1 MYPTPWTTS
10 VPPPTS
16 TKPVVNS
23 YEKNMQSY
31 PFFGANTM
39 QNVSMNQ
46 PLQPNAIDPAMVQKW
61 QEWKRWEVWQ
71 QQFQQWQ
78 QQTGQ
83 ISSATTQPVPP
94 PMPPS
99 QLLQQSQPPPITFQ
113 SQQYSYHQP
122 GPPLPVSN
130 QSPQQKTTNNE
141 VGMKRELES
150 EFQSEKKI
158 KIDTANNKKEI
169 ELSDETEALFE
180 EQFKSWEEQFLK
192 WKEQNKN
199 HPDKVQYLEY
209 EKKWINWRDHL
220 KQKCE
225 VLKKKR
231 ELKLVEKKKEATLV
245 EENKLQ
251 PQQRLDYNCMMP
263 SITNLTNEPPP
274 GPPPSLQKSHNNLM
288 TPSKSENQ
296 IPGLDLASNNENSS
310 KGFPNVSMILPQNQI
325 RPIQT
330 PDDKPFNFPKSIAN
344 PSTLNSHQINIP
356 HNKIN
361 QPPISMYQNSS
372 NWSNYTN
379 SVTYQNQ
386 LPSDVDKSSI
396 SSFAQQTDIDSR
408 PPYDGD
414 KPNSN
419 YNNLQNAAPN
429 NTYRRQL
436 MEGSYNKLSN
446 ENNTL
451 YNKLPDDQS
460 YNRNFNTSSSNFHGY
475 NQTKGNVS
483 DFNNFSKLPEN
494 SNTPYQQSK
503 LCLNTATSKPPSLL
517 TLNLVKPIAL
527 DKPPNYLETKN
538 DSPDRY
544 DRNWNV
550 DEEDDPENEYMEAH
564 KKFSSEPFDD
574 QNDEDE
580 QISNNQHRNMYNENH
595 YSREQLETRH
605 FNDDYLGHL
614 SQSRESQIM
623 RNTENKFGRQNS
635 QFSRNINQI
644 YSQEMS
650 PLKNNEDDYFKSQNN
665 LRNTDQRFSMETP
678 LSNDNVEE
686 YSNELFDKNNFIS
699 QKGNYEREN
708 YETSKDRPPSVGNYE
723 SSRGGLSSRGNYE
736 LRGGLSSRSNYESS
750 RCEIFSRGNF
760 DSFRGRPSSR
770 GNYDSF
776 RGGPPSRGISSRGVP
791 FSRGHFNSF
800 RDGPPSRGNFGNNTN
815 KSNIEWDKNYTKSEE
830 PIKDLI
836 VPLTTSKQLY
846 EEAQP
851 IDPVKIFDYRHL
863 PTLKVIPGLSNE
875 TVVPIRIYDY
885 KHGGKRIL
893 PWQDRGYSR
902 RSSNHSRDLNEE
914 KDSVQDQTGDDLHKN
929 KEKLIMNQTVC
940 SNDKIESNV
949 EDKKSNEIIEE
960 TPTTIDTTT
969 ILVEERDKK
978 KELQPDI
985 EIIDMCTPSPPK
997 VTKVHEIE
1005 KSSNRQLLTIETLL
1019 CPPGRLNRPSKIVI
1033 ILRGLPGSGKSHVAK
1048 LIKEKELAMGGQAPR
1063 ILSLD
1068 DYFMTEVTKIEIDPE
1083 TNKKVER
1090 KVMEYEHDSAN
1101 ENLYRTSFI
1110 KAFKK
1115 KILENYFSF
1124 YIIDAINNKVSYYK
1138 EIIEISRLNGF
1149 SVYIIE
1155 LESDIDLCIKRN
1167 IHNRTAHDINSIMRS
1182 WIKTPS
1188 DQILLDIRSLLSP
1201 LENEMEM
1208 EDVSDIEMEVD
1219 KGDETVDERSSEDN
1233 RNIEFEEEDVMK
1245 LLSCKWTDTIPQEEK
1260 MKRLDGLCKKKPES
1274 SIKEW
1279 LQIPEDNYSVSEQV
1293 VVNDGKKRVRWADM
1307 EERREQ
1313 EKMRAIGFV
1322 VGQTDWNRMLGRDQ
1336 EKDY

>member
-10 VPPPTS
+10 VPPPTA
-16 TKPVVNS
+16 TKPIVNS
-23 YEKNMQSY
+23 YENNVQSY
-31 PFFGANTM
+31 PFYSTNTM
-39 QNVSMNQ
+39 QNISINQ
-46 PLQPNAIDPAMVQKW
+46 SLQPNAIDPAMVQKW

-83 ISSATTQPVPP
+83 ISSATSQPMPP
-94 PMPPS
+94 PMPSS
-99 QLLQQSQPPPITFQ
+99 QSLQPPQPPPITFQ
-113 SQQYSYHQP
+113 NQQYSYHQP
-122 GPPLPVSN
+122 GPPLPISN
-130 QSPQQKTTNNE
+130 QSQQKTKDNE
-141 VGMKRELES
+141 VGIKRGLEL

-158 KIDTANNKKEI
+158 KIDIGNNKKEI
-169 ELSDETEALFE
+169 ELNDETEALFE
-180 EQFKSWEEQFLK
+180 EQFKSWEEQFVK

-231 ELKLVEKKKEATLV
+231 ELKLVEKKKETIQM

-251 PQQRLDYNCMMP
+251 PQQRLGYNAMMP
-263 SITNLTNEPPP
+263 NVSNLTNEPPP
-274 GPPPSLQKSHNNLM
+274 GPPPPLQQSYNNLI

-310 KGFPNVSMILPQNQI
+310 KGFLNVSKILPQSQT

-330 PDDKPFNFPKSIAN
+330 PDDKPFNFPKSIIN
-344 PSTLNSHQINIP
+344 LSTLSSHPINIS
-356 HNKIN
+356 HNNIN
-361 QPPISMYQNSS
+361 QPTMYQNSP
-372 NWSNYTN
+372 NWSDFNN
-379 SVTYQNQ
+379 PVTYNNQ
-386 LPSDVDKSSI
+386 LPQDVDNSSI
-396 SSFAQQTDIDSR
+396 SSFGHQTDVDSR
-408 PPYDGD
+408 LPYDGE

-419 YNNLQNAAPN
+419 YNSSQNAQN
-429 NTYRRQL
+429 INYRRQL
-436 MEGSYNKLSN
+436 LEGSYNKLSS
-446 ENNTL
+446 ETNTL
-451 YNKLPDDQS
+451 YNKPSDDQS
-460 YNRNFNTSSSNFHGY
+460 YGRNFNTTSSNFHGY

-483 DFNNFSKLPEN
+483 DFNNFSNLPEK
-494 SNTPYQQSK
+494 SNIYQP
-503 LCLNTATSKPPSLL
+503 CLNTSSSKPPSLL
-517 TLNLVKPIAL
+517 SLNLVKPISI
-527 DKPPNYLETKN
+527 DKPGNYMETKN
-538 DSPDRY
+538 DAPDRY
-544 DRNWNV
+544 ERNWNIA

-574 QNDEDE
+574 QNDEDG
-580 QISNNQHRNMYNENH
+580 QFSNKQHRHMYNENH
-595 YSREQLETRH
+595 YSREQSEARH
-605 FNDDYLGHL
+605 FNDDYLRPL
-614 SQSRESQIM
+614 SQSRESLIM
-623 RNTENKFGRQNS
+623 RNTENKYVRPNS
-635 QFSRNINQI
+635 QFSRNINQN

-650 PLKNNEDDYFKSQNN
+650 TLKKNEDDYFKFQNN
-665 LRNTDQRFSMETP
+665 IRNTDQRFSMGTP

-686 YSNELFDKNNFIS
+686 YSNEPNIDKNNFIS
-699 QKGNYEREN
+699 QKGNYELTKSGPFSREN
-708 YETSKDRPPSVGNYE
+708 YESSKDRPPLIG
-723 SSRGGLSSRGNYE
+723 
-736 LRGGLSSRSNYESS
+736 NYESS
-750 RCEIFSRGNF
+750 RCELSSRGNF
-760 DSFRGRPSSR
+760 DSFRGRSSSR

-776 RGGPPSRGISSRGVP
+776 RGGLPLRGNHNSSRGVP
-791 FSRGHFNSF
+791 FSRGNFNSF
-800 RDGPPSRGNFGNNTN
+800 RDRQPSRGNFSNNTN
-815 KSNIEWDKNYTKSEE
+815 KPNIEWNENYTKNEE
-830 PIKDLI
+830 LTKDLI
-836 VPLTTSKQLY
+836 VPLPTIKQLY

-863 PTLKVIPGLSNE
+863 PTLKVIPGLSKE

-902 RSSNHSRDLNEE
+902 RNSNHTRDLTE
-914 KDSVQDQTGDDLHKN
+914 KEDSIQDHTDDNLSKN
-929 KEKLIMNQTVC
+929 KEIEIMKPTV
-940 SNDKIESNV
+940 SINDISSDKIEPNV
-949 EDKKSNEIIEE
+949 DNKISNEIIEE
-960 TPTTIDTTT
+960 TSIAIDNST
-969 ILVEERDKK
+969 ILDDEKDEE
-978 KELQPDI
+978 KELQPKT
-985 EIIDMCTPSPPK
+985 EIIDICTPSPPTVSK
-997 VTKVHEIE
+997 INEISQ
-1005 KSSNRQLLTIETLL
+1005 SSNRQLLTIETLL

-1048 LIKEKELAMGGQAPR
+1048 LIKEKELSMGGQAPR

-1083 TNKKVER
+1083 TNKKVEK
-1090 KVMEYEHDSAN
+1090 KVMEYEYDSAN

-1138 EIIEISRLNGF
+1138 EIIEISRMNGF
-1149 SVYIIE
+1149 TVYIIE

-1182 WIKTPS
+1182 WVKTPS

-1201 LENEMEM
+1201 SESEMEM

-1219 KGDETVDERSSEDN
+1219 KGDEAIDDNNSEEN
-1233 RNIEFEEEDVMK
+1233 KNIEFEEEDVMR

-1279 LQIPEDNYSVSEQV
+1279 LQIPEDYYSVSEQV

-1336 EKDY
+1336 GESKLTQTKYI

>member
-16 TKPVVNS
+16 TKPIVNS
-23 YEKNMQSY
+23 YENNMQTYS
-31 PFFGANTM
+31 FFGANTM
-39 QNVSMNQ
+39 QNISMNQ

-99 QLLQQSQPPPITFQ
+99 QSLPLSQPPPIAFQ
-113 SQQYSYHQP
+113 NQHYSYHQP
-122 GPPLPVSN
+122 GPPLPLSN
-130 QSPQQKTTNNE
+130 QSLQNTINNE
-141 VGMKRELES
+141 VGMKRGLEP

-158 KIDTANNKKEI
+158 KIDIGNNKKEI

-231 ELKLVEKKKEATLV
+231 ELKLVEKKKEAIQV
-245 EENKLQ
+245 EENKLL
-251 PQQRLDYNCMMP
+251 PQQRLGYNPTM
-263 SITNLTNEPPP
+263 SNVSNLTNEPPP
-274 GPPPSLQKSHNNLM
+274 GPPPPLHQSHNNL
-288 TPSKSENQ
+288 TTSSKSENQ

-310 KGFPNVSMILPQNQI
+310 KGFLNVSRILPQNQI

-330 PDDKPFNFPKSIAN
+330 PDDKPFNFPKSIIN
-344 PSTLNSHQINIP
+344 LSTLNSHPINIS
-356 HNKIN
+356 HDKMN

-372 NWSNYTN
+372 NWSKYNNPGAYH
-379 SVTYQNQ
+379 NQ
-386 LPSDVDKSSI
+386 LPPDVDNSSI
-396 SSFAQQTDIDSR
+396 SSFSQQTDVDSR
-408 PPYDGD
+408 LSYDGD

-419 YNNLQNAAPN
+419 YNSSQNSSSIN
-429 NTYRRQL
+429 YRRPL
-436 MEGSYNKLSN
+436 LEGSYNKLSS
-446 ENNTL
+446 ETSSL
-451 YNKLPDDQS
+451 CNKLPDDQS
-460 YNRNFNTSSSNFHGY
+460 YNRNFNSSSSNFHGY
-475 NQTKGNVS
+475 NQGNVS
-483 DFNNFSKLPEN
+483 DFNNFSRLPEK

-503 LCLNTATSKPPSLL
+503 PCLNTTPSKPPSLL
-517 TLNLVKPIAL
+517 SLNLVKPISL
-527 DKPPNYLETKN
+527 DDTGNFSETKN
-538 DSPDRY
+538 DAPDRY
-544 DRNWNV
+544 ERNWNIA

-564 KKFSSEPFDD
+564 KKFSSESFDD
-574 QNDEDE
+574 QNEDE
-580 QISNNQHRNMYNENH
+580 QFSNKQHKNMYNENH
-595 YSREQLETRH
+595 YSREQSDTRH
-605 FNDDYLGHL
+605 FNDDYLR
-614 SQSRESQIM
+614 QSRESQIM
-623 RNTENKFGRQNS
+623 RNTENKYVLSNS
-635 QFSRNINQI
+635 QFSRNINQN
-644 YSQEMS
+644 YSQEM
-650 PLKNNEDDYFKSQNN
+650 PTLKNNEDDYFKTQINT
-665 LRNTDQRFSMETP
+665 RNTDQRFSMGTS
-678 LSNDNVEE
+678 LSNNNIEE
-686 YSNELFDKNNFIS
+686 YSNKPIIDENNFIS
-699 QKGNYEREN
+699 QKGNYELTKSGPPPREN
-708 YETSKDRPPSVGNYE
+708 YESSQDRP
-723 SSRGGLSSRGNYE
+723 L
-736 LRGGLSSRSNYESS
+736 
-750 RCEIFSRGNF
+750 SRGNF

-776 RGGPPSRGISSRGVP
+776 RGGPPSRGNYNSSRGAP
-791 FSRGHFNSF
+791 FSRGNFNSF
-800 RDGPPSRGNFGNNTN
+800 RDGSLSRGHFGNNTN
-815 KSNIEWDKNYTKSEE
+815 KPNIEWDDNYTKSEE

-836 VPLTTSKQLY
+836 VPLPTTKQLY

-863 PTLKVIPGLSNE
+863 PTLKVIPGLSME

-902 RSSNHSRDLNEE
+902 RNSNRTRDLIEQE
-914 KDSVQDQTGDDLHKN
+914 DSIQDHTDDDLNKN
-929 KEKLIMNQTVC
+929 KETLVMNPTV
-940 SNDKIESNV
+940 SVNDISSDKVESNV
-949 EDKKSNEIIEE
+949 DNKKDEIIEE
-960 TPTTIDTTT
+960 TSITRDTTT
-969 ILVEERDKK
+969 ILDDEKDKEKER
-978 KELQPDI
+978 QPNI
-985 EIIDMCTPSPPK
+985 EIIDKCASSPPK
-997 VTKVHEIE
+997 VSQVNEIE

-1019 CPPGRLNRPSKIVI
+1019 CPPGRFNRPSKIVI

-1138 EIIEISRLNGF
+1138 EIIEISRMNGF
-1149 SVYIIE
+1149 TVYIIE
-1155 LESDIDLCIKRN
+1155 LESDIDLCIKHN

-1182 WIKTPS
+1182 WVKTPS

-1201 LENEMEM
+1201 SENEMEM

-1219 KGDETVDERSSEDN
+1219 KGDEAIDDRSSEEN

-1260 MKRLDGLCKKKPES
+1260 MKRLDGLCKKKAES

-1279 LQIPEDNYSVSEQV
+1279 LQIPEDNDSVSEQV

-1336 EKDY
+1336 GESKLTQTKYI